1 MYGLAVFHAR
11 THAGLTTA
19 ELMTRLRISFAQAGA
34 MMGEMKARGVLSPLT
49 SAVRAAAPRKPYLRK
64 MLRHLQDQPET
75 AAQYRPITD
84 VKTPSDP
91 DPEIGAT

>member
-11 THAGLTTA
+11 TRAGLTTV
-19 ELMTRLRISFAQAGA
+19 ELMTRLRISSTQANA
-34 MMGEMKARGVLSPLT
+34 MIGEMETRGVFSPLT
-49 SAVRAAAPRKPYLRK
+49 SAVRAAAPPKPDLRK
-64 MLRHLQDQPET
+64 MLRHLQGQPET
-75 AAQYRPITD
+75 AAPDRPITD